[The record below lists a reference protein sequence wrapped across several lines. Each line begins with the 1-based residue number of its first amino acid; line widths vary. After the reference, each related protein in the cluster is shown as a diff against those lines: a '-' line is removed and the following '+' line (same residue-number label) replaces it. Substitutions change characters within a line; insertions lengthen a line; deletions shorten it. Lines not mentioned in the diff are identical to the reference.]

1 MLSDCSAVKFT
12 CSHHYE
18 NNVKAAGEVSNASRT
33 RRLAQE
39 ATTLSTSLPLSAGS
53 SVFVRCDEERLD
65 IMKVCTQS
73 WLYSSD

>member
-1 MLSDCSAVKFT
+1 M

-18 NNVKAAGEVSNASRT
+18 NNVKAAGDVSNAART

-39 ATTLSTSLPLSAGS
+39 ATTLSTSLPLSGGS

-65 IMKVCTQS
+65 IMKVMFQHIETTGYCRIIRIQGA
-73 WLYSSD
+73 